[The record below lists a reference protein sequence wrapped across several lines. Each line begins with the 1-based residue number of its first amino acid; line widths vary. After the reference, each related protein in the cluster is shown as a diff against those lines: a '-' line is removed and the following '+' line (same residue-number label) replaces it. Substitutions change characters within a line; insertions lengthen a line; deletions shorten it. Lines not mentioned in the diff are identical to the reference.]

1 MSFDYFYLFSW
12 DYEARNQLFK
22 IFNYDESDPKILYRG
37 MLKLEELNFE
47 DFDLSSVCD
56 EDSSGPFNLSAYC
69 LLLENVPDLDT
80 TMHLMKLAK
89 FPLDIDDSLKSRFTN
104 FSVSEEPLPKLSF
117 IPTCFFGKRANSF
130 WNSKDYSA
138 VTALN
143 QIPPEDY
150 KESLEEDLNLEDTDT
165 YKYPHCRLFSA
176 MPTDLGVCHT
186 FNGLDIKKILSETQ
200 WRDAFDGA
208 FGGGE
213 SYETLKS
220 GGIDLAEGF
229 VFSLDTLQSLMMT
242 MNVRAKEQD
251 NINSFWIKVHSPGE
265 IPWIKKDKSTWKKI
279 EPYGNEMTTKFITL
293 KGEKIDS
300 KV

>member
-1 MSFDYFYLFSW
+1 
-12 DYEARNQLFK
+12 
-22 IFNYDESDPKILYRG
+22 

-138 VTALN
+138 VTAL
-143 QIPPEDY
+143 E
-150 KESLEEDLNLEDTDT
+150 TW
-165 YKYPHCRLFSA
+165 RR
-176 MPTDLGVCHT
+176 
-186 FNGLDIKKILSETQ
+186 GLCSVWTLS
-200 WRDAFDGA
+200 
-208 FGGGE
+208 
-213 SYETLKS
+213 S
-220 GGIDLAEGF
+220 
-229 VFSLDTLQSLMMT
+229 
-242 MNVRAKEQD
+242 
-251 NINSFWIKVHSPGE
+251 HS
-265 IPWIKKDKSTWKKI
+265 
-279 EPYGNEMTTKFITL
+279 
-293 KGEKIDS
+293 
-300 KV
+300 